1 MPSPIQK
8 ILGSTTPGLT
18 RTRDR
23 ARLLDHRLRKRQL
36 AQMNEASLDS
46 GGLLVRLDTRWLLDI
61 LVILWNGWLLAM
73 GRTEETERDAK
84 PDAPAL
90 LCFA

>member
-1 MPSPIQK
+1 MS
-8 ILGSTTPGLT
+8 
-18 RTRDR
+18 
-23 ARLLDHRLRKRQL
+23 
-36 AQMNEASLDS
+36 EASLDS
-46 GGLLVRLDTRWLLDI
+46 GGLLARLDTLWLLDI
-61 LVILWNGWLLAM
+61 LVTLWTGWLLAL